1 MTALSPEQE
10 ELCRQ
15 DRWDFSGLRAM
26 FVNCT
31 LKRSPEQ
38 SHTQG
43 LADISMEVMRRQ
55 GVSVELV
62 RAIDH
67 DIATG
72 VWPDLTEH
80 GWDRDDWPGIYERL
94 SACDILVLCTPIW
107 LGEKSTVCTPVNE
120 RLYGNSS
127 ELNAEGQYRSEEHK
141 AERTSLMTNQYD

>member
-43 LADISMEVMRRQ
+43 LADISMEIMRRQ

-67 DIATG
+67 NIATG
-72 VWPDLTEH
+72 VWPDMPEH
-80 GWDRDDWPGIYERL
+80 GWDRDDWPGIYERPRAGGIPL
-94 SACDILVLCTPIW
+94 LGTTRF
-107 LGEKSTVCTPVNE
+107 LGEEWAVGLRRGSGGARV
-120 RLYGNSS
+120 G
-127 ELNAEGQYRSEEHK
+127 
-141 AERTSLMTNQYD
+141 

>member
-1 MTALSPEQE
+1 MRQGVALSPGGSDGHDARSGSAPMTALSPEQE

-62 RAIDH
+62 RALDP
-67 DIATG
+67 DIAPG
-72 VWPDLTEH
+72 AWPDRQ
-80 GWDRDDWPGIYERL
+80 DERR
-94 SACDILVLCTPIW
+94 V
-107 LGEKSTVCTPVNE
+107 GK
-120 RLYGNSS
+120 
-127 ELNAEGQYRSEEHK
+127 EGVE
-141 AERTSLMTNQYD
+141 TC

>member
-43 LADISMEVMRRQ
+43 LADISMEITRRQ

-72 VWPDLTEH
+72 VWPDMTEH
-80 GWDRDDWPGIYERL
+80 GRDRDDGPGIYDRL
-94 SACDILVLCTPIW
+94 SAGDRPGPRHTQLP
-107 LGEKSTVCTPVNE
+107 
-120 RLYGNSS
+120 
-127 ELNAEGQYRSEEHK
+127 
-141 AERTSLMTNQYD
+141 

>member
-43 LADISMEVMRRQ
+43 LADISMEIMRRQ
-55 GVSVELV
+55 GGGVELV

-67 DIATG
+67 DTANG
-72 VWPDLTEH
+72 VWPDMTGH
-80 GWDRDDWPGIYERL
+80 GWDRDEWPGQYERPRRF
-94 SACDILVLCTPIW
+94 DI
-107 LGEKSTVCTPVNE
+107 PV
-120 RLYGNSS
+120 
-127 ELNAEGQYRSEEHK
+127 
-141 AERTSLMTNQYD
+141 M

>member
-43 LADISMEVMRRQ
+43 LADISMEIMRRQ

-72 VWPDLTEH
+72 VWPDMTEH

-94 SACDILVLCTPIW
+94 DR
-107 LGEKSTVCTPVNE
+107 KST
-120 RLYGNSS
+120 RMNSS
-127 ELNAEGQYRSEEHK
+127 HSCASGTQ
-141 AERTSLMTNQYD
+141 SLGSNK

>member
-43 LADISMEVMRRQ
+43 LADISMEIMRRQ

-72 VWPDLTEH
+72 VWPALTH
-80 GWDRDDWPGIYERL
+80 TGRDRHDRPGLNDRR
-94 SACDILVLCTPIW
+94 SACDNPVSSTP
-107 LGEKSTVCTPVNE
+107 N
-120 RLYGNSS
+120 
-127 ELNAEGQYRSEEHK
+127 H
-141 AERTSLMTNQYD
+141 

>member
-43 LADISMEVMRRQ
+43 LADISMELMRRQ

-67 DIATG
+67 DIAPG
-72 VWPDLTEH
+72 VWPDMTEH
-80 GWDRDDWPGIYERL
+80 GWDRDDWPGHYERH
-94 SACDILVLCTPIW
+94 SARANPWLCQPKCP
-107 LGEKSTVCTPVNE
+107 GE
-120 RLYGNSS
+120 
-127 ELNAEGQYRSEEHK
+127 
-141 AERTSLMTNQYD
+141 TSV